1 MQLDVATTLKNEQSL
16 FDSDTEEELRGALF
30 MAACQ
35 LEGVTDTRARVVAP
49 SCTVAAAPARQLN
62 ADGVQ
67 PVMGEAE
74 HSASLHAK
82 RKCEMT

>member
-1 MQLDVATTLKNEQSL
+1 MQLDVATTLKHEQSL
-16 FDSDTEEELRGALF
+16 FDSDTEEDLRGALF

-35 LEGVTDTRARVVAP
+35 LEGFADTRARVSAP
-49 SCTVAAAPARQLN
+49 SCTVAAAPTRQVN

-67 PVMGEAE
+67 PVKGEAE

-82 RKCEMT
+82 RISEMT